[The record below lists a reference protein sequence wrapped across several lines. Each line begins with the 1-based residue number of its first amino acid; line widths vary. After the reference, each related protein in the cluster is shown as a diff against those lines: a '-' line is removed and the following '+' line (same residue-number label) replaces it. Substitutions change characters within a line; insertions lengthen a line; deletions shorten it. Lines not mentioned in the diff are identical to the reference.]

1 MQRCGDG
8 VCRGVLALVGH
19 CLALSLT
26 HHFNLVIY
34 YGIMSQP
41 WCALQDRIGL
51 QHLQRPLR
59 RQLVGKVRAI
69 CYCNYRAVTPAGAP
83 RHTSLD
89 ELQPPKPIWRPTPP
103 PHQIAL
109 DCLGSAIACMCVHVQ
124 FRRPSARSTEGTHTT
139 GAVCVLGADHVIV
152 SRNCH
157 TPYISAC
164 ARSLAAPPAC
174 RL

>member
-1 MQRCGDG
+1 
-8 VCRGVLALVGH
+8 
-19 CLALSLT
+19 
-26 HHFNLVIY
+26 
-34 YGIMSQP
+34 MSQP

-89 ELQPPKPIWRPTPP
+89 ELQPPKPIWPTP

-109 DCLGSAIACMCVHVQ
+109 DCLGSASACMCVHVP
-124 FRRPSARSTEGTHTT
+124 FRRPQHRGDTHHRCR
-139 GAVCVLGADHVIV
+139 VCVCV
-152 SRNCH
+152 C
-157 TPYISAC
+157 SALIMLLSHETAIHKRLC
-164 ARSLAAPPAC
+164 SLARCTTSMQALIYFVSEREKVQIYC
-174 RL
+174 CSRFRRKFVYRLQGIYDFRGDKI

>member
-1 MQRCGDG
+1 MGCVGWRW
-8 VCRGVLALVGH
+8 ALP
-19 CLALSLT
+19 LSLSLSLT

-41 WCALQDRIGL
+41 WCRIGL

-89 ELQPPKPIWRPTPP
+89 ELQPPKPIWRPPAGLAAAAP
-103 PHQIAL
+103 NCSRLSWQRAAQRVH
-109 DCLGSAIACMCVHVQ
+109 ACVCTAH
-124 FRRPSARSTEGTHTT
+124 SDARSTGGRGHTPQVPF
-139 GAVCVLGADHVIV
+139 VCVLGADHVIV

-157 TPYISAC
+157 T
-164 ARSLAAPPAC
+164 
-174 RL
+174 